1 MLGVQGRGDVLS
13 KESHAPQTPVEES
26 PVGRWIAWSGVGVVI
41 LGAFGAAFPYFS
53 NGLGL
58 PLDGAADG
66 AMTTWRTVLHL
77 IPGVLGIVAG
87 VALITWGRRR
97 AAGIDIDP
105 AAGRFI
111 ARATVVIG
119 GWFALGPYLY
129 GIVSPSQ
136 AHGTGGHAGMMAMP
150 HMSWLSNVM
159 MPVNGTMKHMP
170 TTANCALTMGV
181 DHWFVG
187 GLIVFGG
194 LVALGAGLGQG
205 PLGPLLKAGSS
216 QDLSGSQV

>member
-1 MLGVQGRGDVLS
+1 MLGVQGRGDAPS
-13 KESHAPQTPVEES
+13 TQSHAISATADQS
-26 PVGRWIAWSGVGVVI
+26 PVGRWIAWSGLGVVI
-41 LGAFGAAFPYFS
+41 LSAFGGVFPYFS

-66 AMTTWRTVLHL
+66 AMTTWRTLLHL
-77 IPGVLGIVAG
+77 VPGVLGIIAG
-87 VALITWGRRR
+87 LALIVWGHRRTD
-97 AAGIDIDP
+97 GVEIHP
-105 AAGRFI
+105 ASGRLI
-111 ARATVVIG
+111 GRATVVVG

-159 MPVNGTMKHMP
+159 MPVFGTMTKVP
-170 TTANCALTMGV
+170 TTTNCALTMGV
-181 DHWFVG
+181 CHWLVG

-194 LVALGAGLGQG
+194 IVALGAGLGVG
-205 PLGPLLKAGSS
+205 PLGPLLKAGTDE
-216 QDLSGSQV
+216 DLTRTRA